1 MLTYADV
8 CFCIQGRFDK
18 MKANLE
24 YCIELQKKEF
34 KEHFEGQIKSA
45 KVLSLLA
52 LLVQKF
58 KY

>member
-1 MLTYADV
+1 MQA
-8 CFCIQGRFDK
+8 RFDK

-45 KVLSLLA
+45 KVLTLLA
-52 LLVQKF
+52 LLLQKF